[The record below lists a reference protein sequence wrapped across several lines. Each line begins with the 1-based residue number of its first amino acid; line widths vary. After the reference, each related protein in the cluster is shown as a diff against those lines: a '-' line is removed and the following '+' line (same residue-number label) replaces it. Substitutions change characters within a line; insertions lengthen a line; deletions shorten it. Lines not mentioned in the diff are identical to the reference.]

1 MASQQ
6 FWDKWLLVV
15 GWVLSVFG
23 LLLAFANQTWLFD
36 IIFNRHVNTVFWPS
50 NVAMESIEPFQAW
63 IYGVLGATVSGWG
76 VFIVFLARQPF
87 KRRERWAWNCIFAGI
102 TLWFFPDTAI
112 SVYFGVFINVAFN
125 IVVATV
131 VYLPLVATRHQFKNS
146 NA

>member
-36 IIFNRHVNTVFWPS
+36 IVFNRLVNAVFWPS

-63 IYGVLGATVSGWG
+63 IYGVLGATVSEYRSIRGQ
-76 VFIVFLARQPF
+76 VSIYDISE
-87 KRRERWAWNCIFAGI
+87 KRKIWHAN
-102 TLWFFPDTAI
+102 
-112 SVYFGVFINVAFN
+112 
-125 IVVATV
+125 
-131 VYLPLVATRHQFKNS
+131 
-146 NA
+146 